1 MLSPNLMNTD
11 SFLKQRLVC
20 VAVIDRTDD
29 AAPLAEALMA
39 GGLHCIEVTF
49 RTAAA
54 AECIAS
60 IRKQVPHMTVGA
72 GTLLSPDNLKRA
84 VDAGAQFG
92 VSPGLS
98 EAVSRAAHDNKL
110 PLFPG
115 VVTPTEI
122 MRAMELGWDRL
133 KFYPAETSGGV
144 NALKTMGGPF
154 SHTGVKFV
162 PSGGITEALL
172 PNYLAV
178 PMVAAVGGSW
188 MAERKLI
195 AEKQWSMITTITA
208 RAMQAISSVQK
219 I

>member
-1 MLSPNLMNTD
+1 MNTD

-20 VAVIDRTDD
+20 VAIIDQPDD
-29 AAPLAEALMA
+29 AVPLAEALMA
-39 GGLHCIEVTF
+39 GGLPCIEVTF

-54 AECIAS
+54 AESIAR
-60 IRKQVPHMTVGA
+60 IRKHVPQITIGA
-72 GTLLSPDNLKRA
+72 GTLLSADNLKCA

-98 EAVSRAAHDNKL
+98 EAVSRAAHDHKL
-110 PLFPG
+110 PLLPG

-122 MRAMELGWDRL
+122 MRALDLGWNRL

-144 NALKTMGGPF
+144 AALKTMAGPF

-172 PNYLAV
+172 PHYLAV
-178 PMVAAVGGSW
+178 SMVAAVGGSW

-208 RAMQAISSVQK
+208 RAMQTISSLSK
-219 I
+219 S

>member
-1 MLSPNLMNTD
+1 MNTD
-11 SFLKQRLVC
+11 SLLKQRLIC
-20 VAVIDRTDD
+20 VAVIDRPDD
-29 AAPLAEALMA
+29 AAPLAEALLA
-39 GGLHCIEVTF
+39 GDLNCIEVTF

-54 AECIAS
+54 AECIAR
-60 IRKQVPHMTVGA
+60 IRKQVPHIIVGA

-84 VDAGAQFG
+84 VDVGAQFG

-144 NALKTMGGPF
+144 DALKTMGGPF

-195 AEKQWSMITTITA
+195 AEKQWSMITAITA
-208 RAMQAISSVQK
+208 RAMQAIASLSK
-219 I
+219 S